1 MKVVYGITGIRKY
14 KRPVAALGVFDGV
27 HRGHR
32 NILKAAAAAA
42 RNINGTSIVLTF
54 WPHPQKEKS
63 LYSLPHRLKLIEELG
78 VDVCIVIN
86 FNKKFAGVTAADFIT
101 GILIKKLRVHA
112 VYVGENFRF
121 GKNAEGDAGILKQF
135 SKTYN
140 FKLRIFKIIRVK
152 QQAVSSTCI
161 RNLIQQGEIRA
172 AGKLLG
178 RPVSVLGI
186 VIKGASLAKQLG
198 FPTANINPH
207 HEVLPPPG
215 VYSVMIIFNRRPFM
229 GACYIGTKPTI
240 KHGLNVIHIEAHIFN
255 FHQNIYG
262 KDLEVQFIK
271 KIRDERKFNT
281 LESLAKQI
289 KKDIIYAKRTNTLP
303 LIKPQYI
310 HAM

>member
-1 MKVVYGITGIRKY
+1 MKIIYGITGIRKY

-32 NILKAAAAAA
+32 NILKTAVAEA

-54 WPHPQKEKS
+54 WPHPQKEES

-101 GILIKKLRVHA
+101 GILIEKLRVHA

-121 GKNAEGDAGILKQF
+121 GKNAEGDANILKQF

-140 FKLRIFKIIRVK
+140 FKLKIFKIIRVK
-152 QQAVSSTCI
+152 HDAVSSTYI
-161 RNLIQQGEIRA
+161 RNLIRQGELRA

-178 RPVSVLGI
+178 RPVSVLGT
-186 VIKGASLAKQLG
+186 VIRGISLAKQLG

-215 VYSVMIIFNRRPFM
+215 VYSAAVFFNKHPFM
-229 GACYIGTKPTI
+229 GVCYIGTKPTI
-240 KHGLNVIHIEAHIFN
+240 NHRPRVTGKKPRDVIHVEAHIFD

-262 KDLEVQFIK
+262 KDLEIQFIK
-271 KIRDERKFNT
+271 KIRNERKFNT
-281 LESLAKQI
+281 LEFLSKQI
-289 KKDIIYAKRTNTLP
+289 KKDVIYAKAQMPSTN
-303 LIKPQYI
+303 
-310 HAM
+310 